1 MENQESLLKSRH
13 ITLPTK
19 TPKVKATDFS
29 SSHVQVSELDHK
41 EG

>member
-13 ITLPTK
+13 ITLQTK
-19 TPKVKATDFS
+19 TPTYFS